1 MWNGAYEDI
10 SFLDPD
16 MKNYSKSFFFCLFT
30 TICDIHVDVRSAID

>member
-16 MKNYSKSFFFCLFT
+16 MKNYSKSFFFLPFY
-30 TICDIHVDVRSAID
+30 DDL